1 MVVRISK
8 TLSRRAV
15 FTAVALALMM
25 VVRHLEADE
34 PTAAA
39 PSLAS
44 AAPLCVDTPILPKGL
59 LVVVVFNNLF
69 KANVPKLKAMY
80 SQVDMVFCSSEEV
93 YDEPGFIHAP
103 LINEGKLSYQ
113 CTIVAMQ
120 LFPFKSGYFTIGDDV
135 LISFRPPLRHVHY
148 M

>member
-8 TLSRRAV
+8 TLSGRAV
-15 FTAVALALMM
+15 FTAVALCIALMM

-93 YDEPGFIHAP
+93 YDKPGFCKVGCP
-103 LINEGKLSYQ
+103 SSRQTKGQ
-113 CTIVAMQ
+113 
-120 LFPFKSGYFTIGDDV
+120 
-135 LISFRPPLRHVHY
+135 
-148 M
+148 